1 MLWVWVIAGAAVAG
15 LVMLAAFA
23 VWLWRKVVG
32 VFGELETVAS
42 RLDGAFALLD
52 QLDWSPLD
60 DPSSRARSGDAY
72 TG

>member
-1 MLWVWVIAGAAVAG
+1 MLWVWVIVGAAVAG

-23 VWLWRKVVG
+23 VWLWRKG
-32 VFGELETVAS
+32 VRLFGELETVAS
-42 RLDGAFALLD
+42 RVESAFALLD

-60 DPSSRARSGDAY
+60 DPSSRARPADAY